1 MYFNYIQ
8 LNISDHNGGPS
19 LLRDQD
25 RHSHSYYS
33 IHSELRF
40 FTQMDKEENNLFT

>member
-1 MYFNYIQ
+1 MYVNNIQ

-33 IHSELRF
+33 IHSELQF
-40 FTQMDKEENNLFT
+40 YSQMDKEKKNLFT